1 MKSQRAGHN
10 LVTEQQQQKAG
21 RKERKEERR
30 KKGREKERKVE
41 KGTTEHNGKD
51 FFRINTINIC

>member
-1 MKSQRAGHN
+1 MKPQRAGHN
-10 LVTEQQQQKAG
+10 LVTEQQQQKGG

-41 KGTTEHNGKD
+41 KGTTEHNGKY